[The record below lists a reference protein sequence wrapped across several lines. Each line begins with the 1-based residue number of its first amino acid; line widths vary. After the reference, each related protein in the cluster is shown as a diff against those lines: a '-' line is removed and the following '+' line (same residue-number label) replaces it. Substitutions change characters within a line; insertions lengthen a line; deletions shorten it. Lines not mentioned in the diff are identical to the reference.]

1 MSTFEIETKEFSLED
16 TIHSWP
22 TLNESQRQE
31 LFFSLSRDQAE
42 DLFLNLSSNYL
53 AEIFLMIPEKERRS
67 WIRLLAPDDV
77 VDLIQELPKDQF
89 YPSLDL
95 LDQNTRT
102 EVNALLAYAEDEAGG
117 LMSNRFARLR
127 PEMTVDEALKY
138 LRAQSKGQVE
148 TIYYGY
154 VLDKDQKLLG
164 VVSLRELF
172 LAQDKKLVKE
182 IMTEDITKVEQDT
195 PQEEIAKL
203 FSIQNLIA
211 IPVVDGNDVMI
222 GIVTVDDIVSVYQE
236 EATEDIQKIGGMEAL
251 DEPYLDA
258 GFFEMVKKRAVW
270 LLVLFVGEMFT
281 ATAMASYEDEI
292 QKAVMLALFIPLV
305 ISSGGNS
312 GSQATTLIIRALALG
327 ELRLQDWWK
336 VFYRELGSG
345 LALGLILGAVG
356 FLRVVLWPNRATLFG
371 EHYFRVSLTLGFS
384 LVGIVMWGSLT
395 GSMLPFLLRKLKLDP
410 ATASAPFVATIVD
423 VTGLVMYFS
432 FARFF
437 LGGILI

>member
-16 TIHSWP
+16 TINNWP
-22 TLNESQRQE
+22 SLNEAQRSE

-53 AEIFLMIPEKERRS
+53 AEIFQLIPEKERRS

-77 VDLIQELPKDQF
+77 VDLIQELPNEF
-89 YPSLDL
+89 YYSSLDL

-102 EVNALLAYAEDEAGG
+102 EVNALLAYEEDEAGG

-172 LAQDKKLVKE
+172 LAQDKKPINE
-182 IMTEDITKVEQDT
+182 IMSTDIIKVEQDT
-195 PQEEIAKL
+195 PQEEIGKL

-211 IPVVDGNDVMI
+211 IPVVDGNNVMI

-251 DEPYLDA
+251 DEPYLDV
-258 GFFEMVKKRAVW
+258 GFFQMVKKRAVW

-281 ATAMASYEDEI
+281 ATAMAVYEAEI

-327 ELRLQDWWK
+327 ELRLKDWWK

-345 LALGLILGAVG
+345 LALGIILGAVG
-356 FLRVVLWPNRATLFG
+356 VLRVLLWPNRTSLFG
-371 EHYFRVSLTLGFS
+371 EHYVLVSFTLGLS
-384 LVGIVMWGSLT
+384 LVGIVLWGSLT
-395 GSMLPFLLRKLKLDP
+395 GSMLPFLLRRLKLDP

-423 VTGLVMYFS
+423 VTGLVIYFS
-432 FARFF
+432 VARLF
-437 LGGILI
+437 LRGILI